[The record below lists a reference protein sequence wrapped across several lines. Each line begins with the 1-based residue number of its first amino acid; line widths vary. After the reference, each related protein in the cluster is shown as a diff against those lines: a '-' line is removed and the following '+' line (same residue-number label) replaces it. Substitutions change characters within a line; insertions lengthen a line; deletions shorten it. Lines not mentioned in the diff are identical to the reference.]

1 MSHFTLDAL
10 AAIIAARAQ
19 ATADTSYTKSLL
31 DAGPPRVAKKLGEEA
46 VECVIAALD
55 TDRKA
60 LVGESADLV
69 YHLMVLLHLR
79 GIGFDEILAELEQ
92 RTTRSG
98 HEEKAARAEIAGG
111 A

>member
-1 MSHFTLDAL
+1 MSRFTLDDL
-10 AAIIAARAQ
+10 AGIIASRAQ
-19 ATADTSYTKSLL
+19 ATADISYTKSLL
-31 DAGPPRVAKKLGEEA
+31 DAGAPRVAKKLGEEA

-60 LVGESADLV
+60 LVGECADLV
-69 YHLMVLLHLR
+69 YHLMVLMHLR
-79 GIGFDEILAELEQ
+79 GIAFDEILAELER

-98 HEEKAARAEIAGG
+98 HAEKAARTHAVGG